1 MKTIHSRYA
10 INTTH
15 TQRWH
20 VVKLF
25 WLVCMCLGFTRLAY
39 AQQIGIDAPNSI
51 HTNQFAS
58 VSLTTDCT
66 VQSVTWQLDG
76 GTIINSYNNNT
87 VIEVK
92 WTTAGYK
99 YISASLIQVCNG
111 QAQTAATQPTAIQVT
126 QAPIPPVTISGRV
139 ANPCGIG
146 INGVVLQGF
155 PTSVTTNNEGYYT
168 TTVPFGW
175 SGSVSAVKSP
185 IQFTP
190 SQPVVNTNAD
200 RTLNFSVVGGALEF
214 ASLTAT
220 WGYNPAVGDVVT
232 IGGLVPGYSYTYS
245 YFHKPNGQWIDVD
258 VDQATASTMIV
269 QINRNDNNPFCIRR
283 KCGNLTQVCAY

>member
-1 MKTIHSRYA
+1 MKTHHSRYA

-15 TQRWH
+15 THRWH

-25 WLVCMCLGFTRLAY
+25 FLMCTCLGFTRLAY
-39 AQQIGIDAPNSI
+39 AQQVGIDAPNSI
-51 HTNQFAS
+51 STNQFAS

-87 VIEVK
+87 VIDVK

-99 YISASLIQVCNG
+99 YISASLTQVCNG

-126 QAPIPPVTISGRV
+126 QAPIPPITISGRIT
-139 ANPCGIG
+139 NPCGV
-146 INGVVLQGF
+146 GVRNVTLQGF
-155 PTSVTTNNEGYYT
+155 PTSVQTNEDGYYT
-168 TTVPFGW
+168 TTVPYGW

-200 RTLNFSVVGGALEF
+200 RTLNFSVVGGGAEFSAL
-214 ASLTAT
+214 SAT
-220 WGYNPAVGDVVT
+220 WAKNTNIGDVVT
-232 IGGLVPGYSYTYS
+232 LAGLVPGYSYTIVRYDAS
-245 YFHKPNGQWIDVD
+245 YNIIASETDVAED
-258 VDQATASTMIV
+258 YIIRIQANSSHF
-269 QINRNDNNPFCIRR
+269 PKFCIYSF
-283 KCGNLTQVCAY
+283 CGSQTGACTN